1 MEAILHTLKSMW
13 KTEKSFDIRDLGS
26 NMVLILFNEEYNLD
40 HILMRDP
47 WSFDKYLLGLYK
59 LERNKSVKNAQK
71 FLGSDTWP
79 SNSTHKQSE
88 CRGYW

>member
-1 MEAILHTLKSMW
+1 MLKSVW

-40 HILMRDP
+40 HILMRGP

-71 FLGSDTWP
+71 FLGSDTRP
-79 SNSTHKQSE
+79 SNSTHEQSE
-88 CRGYW
+88 CKGYW